1 MGKQRQYAIPLAAQ
15 ATILF
20 LVGLALL
27 IREATLPAV
36 EVSWPRLVVYAGMM
50 GGPFAAHA
58 DRVRQAGQAL
68 NQRTRQD
75 DDREATP

>member
-1 MGKQRQYAIPLAAQ
+1 MGPPRQFVISSAAQ

-20 LVGLALL
+20 LVGLGLL
-27 IREATLPAV
+27 VREATLPAI

-58 DRVRQAGQAL
+58 DRVRQAAQGL
-68 NQRTRQD
+68 RQRDTGD
-75 DDREATP
+75 EEPHP